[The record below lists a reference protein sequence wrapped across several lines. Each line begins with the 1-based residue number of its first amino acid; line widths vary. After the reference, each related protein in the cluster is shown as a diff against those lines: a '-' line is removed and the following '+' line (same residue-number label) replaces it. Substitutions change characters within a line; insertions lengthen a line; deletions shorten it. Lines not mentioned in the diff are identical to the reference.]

1 MHCMGI
7 PASDTQSHLHSHHSL
22 DSVVEVVGTATSAT
36 VSNVVGMIGTEAGL
50 GVQTAWCASPTN
62 ILPTGCQLF
71 PVSALFL
78 LASNQRDKADAP
90 FIREAHIYLLGVQ
103 CLVSLPDGLAGC
115 AFPFYRTLPVQ
126 KPPARAPGPL
136 DPTITLPEG
145 RDRDSPC

>member
-36 VSNVVGMIGTEAGL
+36 VSSVVGMIGTEAGL
-50 GVQTAWCASPTN
+50 SVQTAWCVSPTN
-62 ILPTGCQLF
+62 ILPTGCQPF
-71 PVSALFL
+71 PDSALFL
-78 LASNQRDKADAP
+78 LASNQRDKADSP

-115 AFPFYRTLPVQ
+115 AYPFYRTLPVQ
-126 KPPARAPGPL
+126 KPPARAPVPL

-145 RDRDSPC
+145 QDRDSPC